1 MVQFLDEDT
10 SNKKKVGAREKKE
23 FLLGKFNNILRSR
36 MKPSHSPSF
45 LPSFFNFTTVGM
57 LAPF

>member
-23 FLLGKFNNILRSR
+23 FLLGKFNNILRS
-36 MKPSHSPSF
+36 SF